1 MPPPPKKG
9 SSFRRTGTTTL
20 LTHTN
25 SLVDFQI
32 AVWDHLIDCGMDIIA
47 YLSDPEDSSMMT
59 NVVKTHSRYTV
70 ATANTLSSQQLLL
83 YDKYNKTN
91 DLAATKVLLS
101 SLDPTLMNK
110 IKEKTEDNDS
120 FHVVWLQLL

>member
-1 MPPPPKKG
+1 
-9 SSFRRTGTTTL
+9 
-20 LTHTN
+20 
-25 SLVDFQI
+25 
-32 AVWDHLIDCGMDIIA
+32 MDIIA

-91 DLAATKVLLS
+91 DLAATKFLLS
-101 SLDPTLMNK
+101 SLDPTLISK